1 MSSLAAAKADN
12 FYYPPEWDPSKG
24 NLDKVHTVKGETLPA
39 RLEFRL
45 SFMALML
52 WAFGPRGSKRKAF
65 LLYGTARGD
74 GRVAEWK
81 CEQV

>member
-24 NLDKVHTVKGETLPA
+24 NLDKVHTVKGELSPA

-45 SFMALML
+45 SFMAPMR

-65 LLYGTARGD
+65 LSYGTAQGD
-74 GRVAEWK
+74 GGVTEWM
-81 CEQV
+81 CEQI